1 MDAVVVEDVH
11 SGKDWIEAMKCM
23 TDDFKASLQV
33 LHEFDTD
40 ISVKGIEIKV
50 ITIDL
55 SAPYL

>member
-1 MDAVVVEDVH
+1 
-11 SGKDWIEAMKCM
+11 MKCM